1 MPAPRIRSIVLGALL
16 ALLGSAA
23 HAQMFVEAVQYPA
36 WLERRGLDVPL
47 RPGLQLEPGDRVRT
61 GDGARAQLRLS
72 EGSTVKLGER
82 AQFAIERMEDRG
94 ILRAAL
100 SVLSGAFRFTSQA
113 ARQAGGREVSVKV
126 KNVTI
131 GIRGTDV
138 WGKSTAERDLACLIE
153 GRITVGAE
161 GHPTV
166 TLDQPLDFY
175 EKPAN
180 AGPRVARVDQK
191 QLDAWSR
198 ETEPQEDGPVA
209 RGGGKW
215 TVVAGK
221 YTQRDGARL
230 VTRTLRERGYP
241 AEMAGGEKGEV
252 FRVQVRGLAGEAQ
265 ARALMASIRDV
276 PGLGIPFVTDLD
288 LGR

>member
-1 MPAPRIRSIVLGALL
+1 MLSRRIPSILVV
-16 ALLGSAA
+16 ALLGLAGSSA
-23 HAQMFVEAVQYPA
+23 HAQMFVEAVQFPA

-82 AQFAIERMEDRG
+82 AQFSVERMEDRG
-94 ILRAAL
+94 ILKATL
-100 SVLSGAFRFTSQA
+100 SVIAGAFRFTSQA
-113 ARQAGGREVSVKV
+113 ARQGAVREVSVKV
-126 KNVTI
+126 KNVSI

-138 WGKSTAERDLACLIE
+138 WGKSSPERDLACLIE

-166 TLDQPLDFY
+166 TLEQPLDFY

-180 AGPRVARVDQK
+180 ADPRVARVDLK
-191 QLDAWSR
+191 QLEEWAR
-198 ETEPQEDGPVA
+198 ETEPQDAGPVA

-221 YTQRDGARL
+221 YTSRDGARL
-230 VTRTLRERGYP
+230 VVRTLRERGYP
-241 AEMAGGEKGEV
+241 AELAGGEGGEPY
-252 FRVQVRGLAGEAQ
+252 RVRIRGLVGEPQ
-265 ARALMASIRDV
+265 ARELMASIRDV
-276 PGLGIPFVTDLD
+276 PGLGIPFISDLD
-288 LGR
+288 LR

>member
-1 MPAPRIRSIVLGALL
+1 MASHCRVVVLVVAL
-16 ALLGSAA
+16 ALYGAAA
-23 HAQMFVEAVQYPA
+23 HAQAFVEAVQYPA

-47 RPGLQLEPGDRVRT
+47 RPGIQLEPGDRIRT
-61 GDGARAQLRLS
+61 GEGARAQLRLS

-82 AQFAIERMEDRG
+82 AQFAIERLEDRG

-100 SVLSGAFRFTSQA
+100 SVIAGAFRFTSQA
-113 ARQAGGREVSVKV
+113 ARQAVGREVAVKV

-161 GHPTV
+161 GHPTL

-180 AGPRVARVDQK
+180 ADPKVARVDPK
-191 QLDAWSR
+191 QLEAWAK
-198 ETEPQEDGPVA
+198 ETEPQDDGPVA

-230 VTRTLRERGYP
+230 VTRALRERGYP

-265 ARALMASIRDV
+265 ARALMASIREV